1 MVKETLLSMGYI
13 RVDHHGGRASIVFE
27 PEMLIFLVLTCVLL
41 LVTISIWLC
50 VDRRR
55 KRLARK
61 RSDRL
66 GNLDE
71 GDKC

>member
-1 MVKETLLSMGYI
+1 MGYI